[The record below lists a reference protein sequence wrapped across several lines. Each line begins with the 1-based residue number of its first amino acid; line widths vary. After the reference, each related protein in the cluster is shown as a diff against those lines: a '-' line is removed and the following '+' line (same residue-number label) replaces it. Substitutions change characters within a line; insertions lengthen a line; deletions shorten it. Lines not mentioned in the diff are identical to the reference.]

1 MSASKNISI
10 VIPDNVVVIDGVGFT
25 CEGLPKQA
33 DGLHAMHW
41 RPTQKPR
48 GTLEWIGKPDE
59 PKTFDDFG
67 RLDAYVEAWSKAKA
81 KRDKEAAA
89 AKALQEKAQ
98 REAKEQMEKAQAAM
112 QEQAARLERMRPYHE
127 ALAKLGESDHEVIKA
142 AEEGRPVDPALAA
155 QRTEWR
161 NIARS
166 EKAKLKAEG
175 LLK

>member
-1 MSASKNISI
+1 MSASKTISI
-10 VIPDNVVVIDGVGFT
+10 VIPDNVVVIDGVGFA
-25 CEGLPKQA
+25 CEGLPVQPA
-33 DGLHAMHW
+33 GLHAMHW

-48 GTLEWIGKPDE
+48 GTLEWIGKPDND
-59 PKTFDDFG
+59 KAFDDFG
-67 RLDAYVEAWSKAKA
+67 RLDAYVEAWGKAKA
-81 KRDKEAAA
+81 KRDKAAA
-89 AKALQEKAQ
+89 EAKALQEKAQ
-98 REAKEQMEKAQAAM
+98 REAKEQMEAAKVAM
-112 QEQAARLERMRPYHE
+112 EEQARKLERMRPYHE
-127 ALAKLGESDHEVIKA
+127 ALGKLGNTDHEVIKA